1 MKIPYRPK
9 PTRTNP
15 IPPSAF
21 QDISQTRRP
30 TFNQAGGFRGFRSTP
45 GSTQSDRNAGTG
57 IRPNGNTGF
66 SNSSDWADFF
76 KGNSPTGVRAGY
88 DPTNQAIADA
98 AGPMDTGGGLGGSSV
113 PYTPPAVNYE
123 VKGMPET
130 WDDNGQYRPPTPGV
144 LKGLPTSSPDTASLS
159 PGTDASGYMNNVIS
173 STQDWMQKNF
183 GDMYG

>member
-9 PTRTNP
+9 PTHTNP

-57 IRPNGNTGF
+57 IRPDGNTGF
-66 SNSSDWADFF
+66 SNSNDWADFF

-88 DPTNQAIADA
+88 APTNQAITNA
-98 AGPMDTGGGLGGSSV
+98 AGPMDNGGGSSV
-113 PYTPPAVNYE
+113 PYTPVTPDYE
-123 VKGMPET
+123 VTGGSVT
-130 WDDNGQYRPPTPGV
+130 
-144 LKGLPTSSPDTASLS
+144 GLPASTDTASLS
-159 PGTDASGYMNNVIS
+159 PGTDASGYLSNVIS

>member
-98 AGPMDTGGGLGGSSV
+98 AGPLGNGGGLGGSSV
-113 PYTPPAVNYE
+113 PYIPATPDYE
-123 VKGMPET
+123 VTGGSVT
-130 WDDNGQYRPPTPGV
+130 
-144 LKGLPTSSPDTASLS
+144 GLPASADTASLS
-159 PGTDASGYMNNVIS
+159 PGTDASGYLNNVIS